1 VDSAPSLSVSLGIS
15 SAILISTWLIPNVF
29 SGKPVFPFSL
39 VGSTHGS
46 DLVAL
51 LTEPTCGALLLALI
65 LLPISLRMQATASLV
80 IGLLSLSIPLL
91 LGSPA
96 LPLGGPTVLVAALI
110 DITVAV
116 LIFVFLRVPSL
127 GHFALLLVPGVL
139 FATAV
144 FGVTS
149 GRLPAAHLIIFK
161 TPLNIY
167 ASMLI
172 SGLAAAALLYMA
184 RRNKTRT

>member
-1 VDSAPSLSVSLGIS
+1 M
-15 SAILISTWLIPNVF
+15 
-29 SGKPVFPFSL
+29 
-39 VGSTHGS
+39 
-46 DLVAL
+46 AL

-65 LLPISLRMQATASLV
+65 LLPLSSRNQAVASLV
-80 IGLLSLSIPLL
+80 VGLLSLAIPLL

-96 LPLGGPTVLVAALI
+96 LPLAGSVVLVAALI
-110 DITVAV
+110 DIIVAV
-116 LIFVFLRVPSL
+116 LIFVFLRVPAL

-161 TPLNIY
+161 TPMNIY

-172 SGLAAAALLYMA
+172 TGLSATALLFMA
-184 RRNKTRT
+184 RRNKTRK